1 MRKSNPHT
9 LLVGIK
15 TGIATMENTME
26 FFKKLKIELP
36 YNLAILLQGIY
47 LKKNEKTILKY
58 ICMQIFIAALFTT
71 LCI

>member
-1 MRKSNPHT
+1 MRKSNPHA

-26 FFKKLKIELP
+26 LFKKLKIELP

-58 ICMQIFIAALFTT
+58 ICMQIFIAPLFTT